1 LARVLKELEMKLL
14 YELMKDSRRSD
25 RELAKSIGVS
35 QPTVSRTLKKMQ
47 KDFGVTFTASA
58 DLSKAGFEIMAITF
72 GKKEKKAMEEQK
84 IQEYLEEYRDSI
96 IFASTGRSS
105 SMDSDRLTISVHK
118 SYSDYVRF
126 REYLRTEWEGLVLVD
141 SSFIISLKSDK
152 IIKPLST
159 HYLFENLEK

>member
-1 LARVLKELEMKLL
+1 MARVLKELEMKLL

-35 QPTVSRTLKKMQ
+35 QPTISRTLKKMQ

-58 DLSKAGFEIMAITF
+58 DLAKAGFEIMAITF
-72 GKKEKKAMEEQK
+72 GKKEKKPMEKQK

-152 IIKPLST
+152 IIRPLST